1 MSATPNSA
9 ASGPSTFTVGL
20 VQMRSG
26 LDPAVNL
33 DVASKLIGDAKAG
46 GAEYVLTPEMTNIME
61 IRRER
66 LFAAIVTEE
75 ADPSLAAFRELARK
89 LKIHIHVGSLAIK
102 LPGERAANRSFLID
116 RAGEIVARYDKI
128 HMFDVDLANGESYRE
143 SRNFRPGEVAVAAD
157 LPWGRLGLTICYD
170 LRFPAL
176 YRALAETGSSM
187 LAIPAAFTRQ
197 TGEAHWHI
205 LVRARAIEN
214 GSFVFA
220 AAQGGLHE
228 NGRETY
234 GHSLIVD
241 PWGRILGEG
250 GIEPGIVLAEID
262 LAAVAAARGRVPSL
276 QHGRRFEMTEPMAEP
291 LAFVAAGERR

>member
-1 MSATPNSA
+1 MNAPA
-9 ASGPSTFTVGL
+9 AAPSTFTVGL
-20 VQMRSG
+20 VQMRAG
-26 LDPAVNL
+26 LDPVANL
-33 DVASKLIGDAKAG
+33 DAATKLIGEAKAG
-46 GAEYVLTPEMTNIME
+46 GADYVLTPEMTNIME

-66 LFAAIVTEE
+66 LFAAIVAEE

-89 LKIHIHVGSLAIK
+89 HAIHLHVGSLAIK
-102 LPGERAANRSFLID
+102 LSDERAANRSYLID
-116 RAGEIVARYDKI
+116 GAGEIVARYDKI

-143 SRNFRPGEVAVAAD
+143 SRNFRPGEAAVAAD

-176 YRALAETGSSM
+176 YRALAEAGSAM
-187 LAIPAAFTRQ
+187 LAIPSAFTRQ

-220 AAQGGLHE
+220 AAQGGRHE

-241 PWGRILGEG
+241 PWGRILAEG
-250 GIEPGIVLAEID
+250 DVEPGIVLAQID
-262 LAAVAAARGRVPSL
+262 PAAVAAARGRVPSL
-276 QHGRRFEMTEPMAEP
+276 QHGRRFEMIEPMAEP
-291 LAFVAAGERR
+291 LAFRALGEPR